1 MALHI
6 GGMVRCGAVAEA
18 GALKKDKGGQIRR
31 NKKRFIWIQVLEMAS
46 RSQNALPNSIQYGMR
61 RSGEIFQL
69 PYAELDQSARGL
81 CAANKAAQRAGAIL
95 QRESCGAV
103 FMRRQESMERLV
115 ALAELRMRAWPGLL
129 YRNGMNMMD
138 GWPPRRFS
146 AALPADGQSIQ
157 AALALLA
164 GSGTMHLLQD
174 NPNAYP
180 DKETLM
186 HKSSR
191 LALTAC
197 LLALFAAP
205 AAFAADAPVATVN
218 GVAIPQS
225 RMDLIL
231 KSQEEH
237 GAKDSPELRQQIRDF
252 LVTNEVL
259 VQEAKKQGIDKS
271 DSVKQELEM
280 AQRGVLLNAFQQ
292 NFLKS
297 NVISDDQLK
306 AEYDRLK
313 AATPSKEYHARHILV
328 KTEKEANAILAQ
340 LKKGKSFDALAK
352 AKSDDL
358 GSKNSGGDLGWSDP
372 GQYVK
377 EFGDAMVALKPGE
390 ITQTPVKSQYGYHII
405 KLEGVR
411 EAEGPKFED
420 VKPQLQQE
428 MQRTAFDKMIQD
440 LKGKAKVE

>member
-1 MALHI
+1 
-6 GGMVRCGAVAEA
+6 
-18 GALKKDKGGQIRR
+18 
-31 NKKRFIWIQVLEMAS
+31 
-46 RSQNALPNSIQYGMR
+46 
-61 RSGEIFQL
+61 
-69 PYAELDQSARGL
+69 
-81 CAANKAAQRAGAIL
+81 
-95 QRESCGAV
+95 
-103 FMRRQESMERLV
+103 
-115 ALAELRMRAWPGLL
+115 
-129 YRNGMNMMD
+129 
-138 GWPPRRFS
+138 
-146 AALPADGQSIQ
+146 
-157 AALALLA
+157 
-164 GSGTMHLLQD
+164 
-174 NPNAYP
+174 
-180 DKETLM
+180 M
-186 HKSSR
+186 HKPSR